1 MNTVY
6 MVFVGLGD
14 ILDPMF
20 LLITVAC
27 LWIKKKWKAKK
38 SCRLV
43 HMAEIDLHFQQSKSH
58 VHEYFRPICQI
69 SLSAQVSLSSYP
81 LGLDSRPW
89 RIFPAMELTT

>member
-27 LWIKKKWKAKK
+27 LWIKKNEKPRKAAGWCIWLK
-38 SCRLV
+38 
-43 HMAEIDLHFQQSKSH
+43 
-58 VHEYFRPICQI
+58 
-69 SLSAQVSLSSYP
+69 
-81 LGLDSRPW
+81 
-89 RIFPAMELTT
+89 

>member
-27 LWIKKKWKAKK
+27 LWIKKKRKAKK

-58 VHEYFRPICQI
+58 VHEYFRPNLPQCW
-69 SLSAQVSLSSYP
+69 LKYP
-81 LGLDSRPW
+81 YRP
-89 RIFPAMELTT
+89 ILLV